1 MLGYKGSRRDSEG
14 YLVDGS
20 WHIAELYIHPSL
32 EILQQLH
39 FEDQKPLRAPHYPQK
54 LKAVRRESFKVLEKA
69 QFFSGTCIYKE
80 MKFFHTSL

>member
-32 EILQQLH
+32 EIL
-39 FEDQKPLRAPHYPQK
+39 
-54 LKAVRRESFKVLEKA
+54 
-69 QFFSGTCIYKE
+69 
-80 MKFFHTSL
+80 